1 MPGCGP
7 WGSSSPA
14 IHGIHVEIP
23 LILAQGDLVADRVKA
38 AGVHADT
45 GAPLTWAEN
54 HIYRVTGGQITELW
68 PAGGPQLG

>member
-1 MPGCGP
+1 MVNNQPAGHDP
-7 WGSSSPA
+7 NDTSPRHLTHRTPRAKDGSSRRP
-14 IHGIHVEIP
+14 G
-23 LILAQGDLVADRVKA
+23 QA
-38 AGVHADT
+38 AGVHAGT